1 MRELEEQFSEQLAV
15 IGVHSGKFIAERETA
30 RIADAARRLGVAHP
44 VVNDRQFRIWRSH
57 AVRAWPTI
65 VVIDPNGY
73 ALGMHAGEFTAEMV
87 APTIRKII
95 DTAGGS
101 IQRSAMRHEPHGPV
115 STMLRYPGKVA
126 VSGTRLAI
134 ADSANDRI
142 VVADLNGAADAAQAT
157 VSAVYGGTRGYRD
170 GDDPLF
176 DHPQGLLFDGDRLLV
191 ADAFNHAIREIDLT
205 TREVRT
211 VAGTGRQLRTRAD
224 LAAGALSSPWDLARV
239 GDDVAIAMAG
249 NHRIYLLD
257 REAGR
262 AHPLA
267 GSGAEAI
274 DDGPLDS
281 AALAQPMGI
290 CSDGSKLYFA
300 DAESSAIREA
310 DLQPQGTVG
319 TIVGTGLF
327 DFGDVDGDG
336 TAVRLQHPQ
345 GILHV
350 ADGRLLIVD
359 SYNDA
364 LKWLD
369 RESRRVTTWIRGLH
383 EPEGAAAGDGVI
395 YIADTN
401 AHRIAVAPL
410 AGGEVVDLSLD
421 WGAVGAI
428 AGRAPNGPAQGAPT
442 RGA

>member
-1 MRELEEQFSEQLAV
+1 MRKLEEQFAEQLAV
-15 IGVHSGKFIAERETA
+15 IGVHSGKFIAERETP

-65 VVIDPNGY
+65 VVIDPDGY
-73 ALGMHAGEFTAEMV
+73 VLGMHAGEFTAGMV
-87 APTIRKII
+87 APTIERII
-95 DTAGGS
+95 ASTGGT
-101 IQRSAMRHEPHGPV
+101 IRRSPVRDEPDGRRP
-115 STMLRYPGKVA
+115 TTLRYPGKVA

-134 ADSANDRI
+134 ADSGNDRVI
-142 VVADLNGAADAAQAT
+142 VADLQGDTDAAHAT
-157 VSAVYGGTRGYRD
+157 ISAVYGGARGYRD

-176 DHPQGLLFDGDRLLV
+176 DHPQGLLFDGERLLV
-191 ADAFNHAIREIDLT
+191 ADAFNHAIRAIDLT

-211 VAGTGRQLRTRAD
+211 IAGTGQQLRTRAD

-249 NHRIYLLD
+249 NHRLYLLD
-257 REAGR
+257 REAGGAR
-262 AHPLA
+262 PLA

-274 DDGPLDS
+274 HDGPLDT

-290 CSDGSKLYFA
+290 CSDGAILYFA

-310 DLQPQGTVG
+310 DPQPNGTVG
-319 TIVGTGLF
+319 TLVGTGLF
-327 DFGDVDGDG
+327 DFGDVDGEGDE
-336 TAVRLQHPQ
+336 VRLQHPQ
-345 GILHV
+345 GIVRV

-383 EPEGAAAGDGVI
+383 EPGGAAVGDGVI

-401 AHRIAVAPL
+401 AHRVAVAPL
-410 AGGEVVDLSLD
+410 AGGNVVDLSLH
-421 WGAVGAI
+421 WGAVAGA
-428 AGRAPNGPAQGAPT
+428 RDPGA
-442 RGA
+442 